1 MVKACNGEAQGGTLS
16 LTAWRQSL
24 SGADDRDMASLSWC
38 STTRPDVAGSA
49 GWTGLR
55 WCRTWCAAT
64 TGFSHK
70 GKAGALLCSHRKRS
84 RQPHGRWPTDWRRR
98 RSCRWEWPAPRM
110 TAKSCPA
117 CLSVP
122 WPVPVPAERSDV
134 GECPPPGATRR
145 NQAGQI
151 VTAIGEQGIAVSDDT
166 LPDRSGLEQCEW
178 LARYPRRPRRAASSL
193 RVKRALD
200 VLVVLAASPVW
211 LPLLAICFLAVKLQD
226 PRTPALFSQLRTGLG
241 GERFRVHK
249 FRTMVRDAEQLK
261 ESLRHLN
268 LRTWPDFKV
277 ENDPRVTRVGR
288 LLRGH
293 QPRRA
298 APVARCAAGFDVSR
312 RPAADHPRADLL

>member
-1 MVKACNGEAQGGTLS
+1 M
-16 LTAWRQSL
+16 
-24 SGADDRDMASLSWC
+24 
-38 STTRPDVAGSA
+38 
-49 GWTGLR
+49 
-55 WCRTWCAAT
+55 
-64 TGFSHK
+64 
-70 GKAGALLCSHRKRS
+70 
-84 RQPHGRWPTDWRRR
+84 
-98 RSCRWEWPAPRM
+98 
-110 TAKSCPA
+110 
-117 CLSVP
+117 SVP

-134 GECPPPGATRR
+134 GECRPPGATRR

-211 LPLLAICFLAVKLQD
+211 LPLLVICFVAVKLQD

-261 ESLRHLN
+261 DSLRHLN

-277 ENDPRVTRVGR
+277 ENDPRVTGVGR
-288 LLRGH
+288 VLRATSLDELPQLLDVLRGSMSLVGPRPTTLAPTSYEPWQLERFHVPCGITGPWQIAGRGSPSFVERVRLDVTYADRSCLLLDLEILLRTI
-293 QPRRA
+293 PAVLLRRGA
-298 APVARCAAGFDVSR
+298 C
-312 RPAADHPRADLL
+312 